1 MIRARDYRSFPAFH
15 AMAEKEP
22 NSFTT
27 QEFGRLFFSRKPVEA
42 LVYADDIALQILG
55 SGTVCRPCQENLLV

>member
-1 MIRARDYRSFPAFH
+1 
-15 AMAEKEP
+15 MAEKEP